1 MVLYICHS
9 VSNSISCCRYLSEY
23 HCLYGLP
30 LIHQSKIAS
39 AISSSVHCP
48 ASTPPDAGLSENP
61 LHCPLGNDIL
71 RVCCPLVVLQRCRGN
86 LREVMCCPKHFPRC
100 NVCCIQSLGMFHHI
114 NSSLNTPPLR
124 ISLIALIQFRFTWG
138 KRSMSRCFDFGDDI
152 GQSMQPIRL
161 YPSS

>member
-1 MVLYICHS
+1 MFSVCVAYQHHCNVNVIVLLISFHSMVLCICHS

-61 LHCPLGNDIL
+61 LHRSCRNDVL
-71 RVCCPLVVLQRCRGN
+71 WVCCPIVVLQRCRRGGN

-114 NSSLNTPPLR
+114 NPSLNTPHHYVFP
-124 ISLIALIQFRFTWG
+124 
-138 KRSMSRCFDFGDDI
+138 
-152 GQSMQPIRL
+152 
-161 YPSS
+161 